1 MEWTNKIC
9 FSFFIASTAYSIFTV
24 GCKIG
29 NKMYQFIFVFVFVF
43 SQKMSVK
50 RNAIK
55 NISAV

>member
-29 NKMYQFIFVFVFVF
+29 NKMYQFIFVF